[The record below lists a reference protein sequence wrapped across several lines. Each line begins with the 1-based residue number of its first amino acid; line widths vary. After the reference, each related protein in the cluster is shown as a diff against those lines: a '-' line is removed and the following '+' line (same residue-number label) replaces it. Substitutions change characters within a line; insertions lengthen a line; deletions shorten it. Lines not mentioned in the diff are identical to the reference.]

1 MAKVEKKKRFDQVEK
16 VEALAAYFIIVN
28 REQSKYFID
37 KFNEIGISMNVVLY
51 GYSSPPEQI
60 ASLLAPDM
68 LKKDILISFCKQSEL
83 DNIHMII
90 DERFKISKLS
100 KGIAFSVPIDS
111 ISGVIAYKF
120 LVDYL
125 RGK

>member
-1 MAKVEKKKRFDQVEK
+1 MAKEKKKSFDQEEK
-16 VEALAAYFIIVN
+16 VEALAAYFIIIN

-37 KFNEIGISMNVVLY
+37 IFNEIGISMNVILY

-68 LKKDILISFCKQSEL
+68 LKKDILISFCKQSQL
-83 DNIHMII
+83 PNIDKII
-90 DERFKISKLS
+90 EERFSISKLS
-100 KGIAFSVPIDS
+100 KGIAFAIPIDS
-111 ISGVIAYKF
+111 ISGVVAYKF

>member
-1 MAKVEKKKRFDQVEK
+1 MAKEKKKSFDQEEK
-16 VEALAAYFIIVN
+16 VEALAAYFIIIN

-37 KFNEIGISMNVVLY
+37 KFNEIGISMNVILY

-68 LKKDILISFCKQSEL
+68 LKKDILISFCKQSQL
-83 DNIHMII
+83 PNIDKII
-90 DERFKISKLS
+90 EERFSISKLS
-100 KGIAFSVPIDS
+100 KGIAFAIPIDS
-111 ISGVIAYKF
+111 ISGVVAYKF

>member
-1 MAKVEKKKRFDQVEK
+1 MAKEKKKSFDQEEK
-16 VEALAAYFIIVN
+16 VEALAAYFIIIN

-37 KFNEIGISMNVVLY
+37 KFNEIGISMNVILY

-68 LKKDILISFCKQSEL
+68 LKKDILISFCKQSQL
-83 DNIHMII
+83 PNIDKII
-90 DERFKISKLS
+90 EERFSISKLS
-100 KGIAFSVPIDS
+100 KGIAFAIPIDS

>member
-1 MAKVEKKKRFDQVEK
+1 MAKEKKKSFDQEEK
-16 VEALAAYFIIVN
+16 VEALAAYFIIIN

-37 KFNEIGISMNVVLY
+37 KFNEIGISMNVILY

-68 LKKDILISFCKQSEL
+68 LKKDILISFCKQSQL
-83 DNIHMII
+83 PDINKII
-90 DERFKISKLS
+90 EDRFSISKLS
-100 KGIAFSVPIDS
+100 KGIAFAIPIDS

>member
-1 MAKVEKKKRFDQVEK
+1 MAKEKKKSFDQEEK
-16 VEALAAYFIIVN
+16 VEALAAYFIIIN

-37 KFNEIGISMNVVLY
+37 KFNEIGISMNVILY

-68 LKKDILISFCKQSEL
+68 LKKDILISFCKQSQL
-83 DNIHMII
+83 HNIDKII
-90 DERFKISKLS
+90 EERFSISKLS
-100 KGIAFSVPIDS
+100 KGIAFAIPIDS
-111 ISGVIAYKF
+111 ISGVVAYKF

>member
-1 MAKVEKKKRFDQVEK
+1 MAKQVKKKRFDQAEK
-16 VEALAAYFIIVN
+16 VEALAAYFIIIN
-28 REQSKYFID
+28 REQSKYFIE
-37 KFNEIGISMNVVLY
+37 KFNEIGISMNVILY
-51 GYSSPPEQI
+51 GYSSPPDEI

-68 LKKDILISFCKQSEL
+68 LKKDILISFCKQSMLEKV
-83 DNIHMII
+83 NQII
-90 DERFKISKLS
+90 NERFSISRLS